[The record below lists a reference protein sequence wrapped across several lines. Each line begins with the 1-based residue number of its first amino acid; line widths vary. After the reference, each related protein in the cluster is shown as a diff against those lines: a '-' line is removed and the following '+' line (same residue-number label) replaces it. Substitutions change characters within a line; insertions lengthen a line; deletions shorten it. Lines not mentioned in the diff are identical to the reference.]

1 MLPVLV
7 HINSIKQTSHNV
19 ESKSAPIVM
28 ILTPYNP
35 SKEDIYNSTKAYIDA
50 ANVKCFCLYE
60 TEEKSDQI
68 ETLITCRY

>member
-1 MLPVLV
+1 MLPILV
-7 HINSIKQTSHNV
+7 HINSIKQTSRII
-19 ESKSAPIVM
+19 ESKNAPIVM

-35 SKEDIYNSTKAYIDA
+35 SKEDIYNSTKTYLDA

-68 ETLITCRY
+68 EMLKICWF